1 MTDAVVVLEQ
11 RLQSSSAKAI
21 LQLPL
26 TAEERT
32 VLRGRRTTSCGRSV
46 LLQLPRVGSLQPGDL
61 LGDQSG
67 STGVEVTAA
76 PEALMRVQGS
86 HPLELLQAA
95 YHLGNRHV
103 ALELHEQELLLP
115 EDSVLATML
124 EGRGLTV
131 SRCRSRLPPK
141 AVPTEAISTD
151 DFACVAATGQP
162 GLARGCLQLLRGAGG
177 ADSGGI
183 HRR

>member
-1 MTDAVVVLEQ
+1 MDAVVVLEQ
-11 RLQSSSAKAI
+11 RLQNSCATAI

-32 VLRGRRTTSCGRSV
+32 VLRGRRTTSCGRPV

-67 STGVEVTAA
+67 STIVKVTAA
-76 PEALMRVQGS
+76 SQALMRVQSS

-103 ALELHEQELLLP
+103 ALELHEHELLLP

-124 EGRGLTV
+124 ESRGLTV
-131 SRCRSRLPPK
+131 SRCQQP
-141 AVPTEAISTD
+141 
-151 DFACVAATGQP
+151 FAP
-162 GLARGCLQLLRGAGG
+162 EGG
-177 ADSGGI
+177 AYGG
-183 HRR
+183 HQHG

>member
-11 RLQSSSAKAI
+11 RLQNSSATAT

-32 VLRGRRTTSCGRSV
+32 VLRGRRTTSCGRPV
-46 LLQLPRVGSLQPGDL
+46 LLQLPREGSLQPGDL

-67 STGVEVTAA
+67 STVVEVTAA
-76 PEALMRVQGS
+76 PEALLRVQGS

-103 ALELHEQELLLP
+103 ALELHEQQLLLP
-115 EDSVLATML
+115 DDPVLADML
-124 EGRGLTV
+124 VSRGLRV
-131 SRCRSRLPPK
+131 SRCCLP
-141 AVPTEAISTD
+141 
-151 DFACVAATGQP
+151 FAP
-162 GLARGCLQLLRGAGG
+162 ESGAYAEHSHG
-177 ADSGGI
+177 
-183 HRR
+183 

>member
-11 RLQSSSAKAI
+11 RLQKSSATAN
-21 LQLPL
+21 LHLPL

-32 VLRGRRTTSCGRSV
+32 VLRGRRSTSCGRPV

-67 STGVEVTAA
+67 STVVEVTAA
-76 PEALMRVQGS
+76 PEALLRVQGS

-131 SRCRSRLPPK
+131 SRCLQP
-141 AVPTEAISTD
+141 
-151 DFACVAATGQP
+151 FAP
-162 GLARGCLQLLRGAGG
+162 EGG
-177 ADSGGI
+177 AYGG
-183 HRR
+183 HQHG

>member
-11 RLQSSSAKAI
+11 RLQNSSATAT

-32 VLRGRRTTSCGRSV
+32 VLRGRRTTSCGRPV
-46 LLQLPRVGSLQPGDL
+46 LLQLPREGSLQPGDL

-67 STGVEVTAA
+67 STVVEVTAA
-76 PEALMRVQGS
+76 PEALLRVQGS

-103 ALELHEQELLLP
+103 ALELHEEQLLLP
-115 EDSVLATML
+115 DDPVLADML
-124 EGRGLTV
+124 VSRGLRV
-131 SRCRSRLPPK
+131 SRCCQP
-141 AVPTEAISTD
+141 
-151 DFACVAATGQP
+151 FAP
-162 GLARGCLQLLRGAGG
+162 ERGAYAEHSHG
-177 ADSGGI
+177 
-183 HRR
+183 

>member
-11 RLQSSSAKAI
+11 RLLNRSATAM

-32 VLRGRRTTSCGRSV
+32 VLRGRRTTYCGRSV
-46 LLQLPRVGSLQPGDL
+46 LLQLPREGSLQPGDL
-61 LGDQSG
+61 LGDQSC
-67 STGVEVTAA
+67 STIVEVTAA
-76 PEALMRVQGS
+76 PEALLRVQGS

-115 EDSVLATML
+115 EDSVLAAML
-124 EGRGLTV
+124 KGRGLTV
-131 SRCRSRLPPK
+131 SH
-141 AVPTEAISTD
+141 
-151 DFACVAATGQP
+151 
-162 GLARGCLQLLRGAGG
+162 CLQPFAPEGG
-177 ADSGGI
+177 AYGG
-183 HRR
+183 HQHG

>member
-1 MTDAVVVLEQ
+1 MPDPRDLQLSSYDYPLPPECIAQAPVEPRHSARLLMVPPQREPSAEAAHGQVWDLLEQ
-11 RLQSSSAKAI
+11 
-21 LQLPL
+21 
-26 TAEERT
+26 
-32 VLRGRRTTSCGRSV
+32 
-46 LLQLPRVGSLQPGDL
+46 LQPGDL

-67 STGVEVTAA
+67 STVVEVTAA

-131 SRCRSRLPPK
+131 SS
-141 AVPTEAISTD
+141 
-151 DFACVAATGQP
+151 
-162 GLARGCLQLLRGAGG
+162 CLQPFAPEGG
-177 ADSGGI
+177 AYGG
-183 HRR
+183 HQHG

>member
-11 RLQSSSAKAI
+11 RLQNSSATAT

-32 VLRGRRTTSCGRSV
+32 VLRGRRTTSCGRPV

-67 STGVEVTAA
+67 STVVEVTAA

-103 ALELHEQELLLP
+103 ALELYQQELFLL
-115 EDSVLATML
+115 DDAVLADLL
-124 EGRGLTV
+124 ESRGLKL
-131 SRCRSRLPPK
+131 SRCVRSFAP
-141 AVPTEAISTD
+141 EA
-151 DFACVAATGQP
+151 
-162 GLARGCLQLLRGAGG
+162 GAYGVHQHG
-177 ADSGGI
+177 
-183 HRR
+183 

>member
-11 RLQSSSAKAI
+11 RLQNSSATAA

-32 VLRGRRTTSCGRSV
+32 VLRGRRTTSCGRPV
-46 LLQLPRVGSLQPGDL
+46 LLQLPREGSLQPGDL

-67 STGVEVTAA
+67 STVVEVTAA
-76 PEALMRVQGS
+76 PEALLRVQGS

-103 ALELHEQELLLP
+103 ALELHEQQLLLP
-115 EDSVLATML
+115 DDPVLADML
-124 EGRGLTV
+124 VSRGLRV
-131 SRCRSRLPPK
+131 SRCCQP
-141 AVPTEAISTD
+141 
-151 DFACVAATGQP
+151 FAP
-162 GLARGCLQLLRGAGG
+162 ESGAYAEHSHG
-177 ADSGGI
+177 
-183 HRR
+183 

>member
-11 RLQSSSAKAI
+11 RLQNSSATAT

-32 VLRGRRTTSCGRSV
+32 VLRGRRTTSCGRPV
-46 LLQLPRVGSLQPGDL
+46 LLQLPREGSLQPGDL

-67 STGVEVTAA
+67 STVVEVTAA
-76 PEALMRVQGS
+76 PEALLRVQGS

-103 ALELHEQELLLP
+103 ATGAARAGA
-115 EDSVLATML
+115 VAA
-124 EGRGLTV
+124 GGF
-131 SRCRSRLPPK
+131 RSRHDAGRAGIDGEPLSA
-141 AVPTEAISTD
+141 AVCP
-151 DFACVAATGQP
+151 
-162 GLARGCLQLLRGAGG
+162 
-177 ADSGGI
+177 
-183 HRR
+183 

>member
-11 RLQSSSAKAI
+11 RLQNSSA
-21 LQLPL
+21 
-26 TAEERT
+26 
-32 VLRGRRTTSCGRSV
+32 TST
-46 LLQLPRVGSLQPGDL
+46 LQLPREGSLQPGDL

-67 STGVEVTAA
+67 STVVEVTAA
-76 PEALMRVQGS
+76 PEALLRVQGS

-131 SRCRSRLPPK
+131 SRCQQP
-141 AVPTEAISTD
+141 
-151 DFACVAATGQP
+151 FAP
-162 GLARGCLQLLRGAGG
+162 EGG
-177 ADSGGI
+177 AYGG
-183 HRR
+183 HQHG

>member
-11 RLQSSSAKAI
+11 RLQTSRSTAT
-21 LQLPL
+21 LQLTL

-32 VLRGRRTTSCGRSV
+32 VRRGRRTTSCGRPV
-46 LLQLPRVGSLQPGDL
+46 LLQLPREGALQPGDL

-67 STGVEVTAA
+67 STVVEVAAA

-124 EGRGLTV
+124 EGRGLPV
-131 SRCRSRLPPK
+131 SRCQQP
-141 AVPTEAISTD
+141 
-151 DFACVAATGQP
+151 FAP
-162 GLARGCLQLLRGAGG
+162 EGG
-177 ADSGGI
+177 AYGG
-183 HRR
+183 HQHG

>member
-11 RLQSSSAKAI
+11 RLQNSSATAT

-32 VLRGRRTTSCGRSV
+32 VLRGRRTTSCGRPV
-46 LLQLPRVGSLQPGDL
+46 LLQLPREGSLQPGDL

-67 STGVEVTAA
+67 STVVQVKAA
-76 PEALMRVQGS
+76 PEALLRVQGS
-86 HPLELLQAA
+86 HPL
-95 YHLGNRHV
+95 
-103 ALELHEQELLLP
+103 ELLLP

-131 SRCRSRLPPK
+131 SRCQQP
-141 AVPTEAISTD
+141 
-151 DFACVAATGQP
+151 FAP
-162 GLARGCLQLLRGAGG
+162 EGG
-177 ADSGGI
+177 AYGG
-183 HRR
+183 HQHG